1 MALVNM
7 LGDVALDATL
17 QQVRDRLPA
26 DGVQPVSVV
35 SSDFL
40 RVAFA
45 EVGSGLVG
53 KAAEHFVIKKTGSG
67 MTVNQTG
74 GRLVITSG
82 ITGNSETV
90 LRSINPVSGSLLARL
105 KLILSQRIINQTF
118 RVEMADVIGENL
130 AYVINSTTSVTV
142 TFPTGTNPFTA
153 INIGQSLRLSI
164 LSSVGT
170 PGRFAISGV
179 SGDTVTFTVSAWP
192 ASGSGTLTLYGW
204 NWIAVEYT
212 GTTATSAS
220 FDAQRRGWA
229 SGLTTITTN
238 TSASPGH
245 VLQLINDVH
254 TAGVSDALVA
264 SNTGFQWISRGS
276 RIENIPDPDVNLYVF
291 ITVLNGNVPPAS
303 STTMTIGFFQV
314 EDLGRQKVRIASSD
328 PSPQH
333 AQPVQVLNPTST
345 SVTAAIG
352 TTGLTVYTDSSTNLT
367 ASGVFTGTARD
378 GGSGPA
384 FNKFV
389 ANVWADQAGVLQI
402 QKSTDNVTWRTSH
415 TANVTANQPVELLAL
430 VTTRYYRVVYTNGGV
445 AQTQFLLTSAYH
457 KI

>member
-7 LGDVALDATL
+7 LGDIALDATL

-26 DGVQPVSVV
+26 DGIQPVSMV

-53 KAAEHFVIKKTGSG
+53 KAAENFVIKKTGSG

-74 GRLVITSG
+74 GNLVITSG

-90 LRSINPVSGSLLARL
+90 LRSINPVSGSLLSRL

-130 AYVINSTTSVTV
+130 PYVINSTTSVTV

-179 SGDTVTFTVSAWP
+179 SGDDVTFTVSAWP
-192 ASGSGTLTLYGW
+192 VSGSGTLTLYGW

-352 TTGLTVYTDSSTNLT
+352 TTGLTVYIDSSTNLA

-378 GGSGPA
+378 GGSTPA

-415 TANVTANQPVELLAL
+415 TVNVAANQPVELLAL
-430 VTTRYYRVVYTNGGV
+430 VTTRYNRVVYTNGGV